1 MSQPLSTSLD
11 ENKKLIEALFAPSID
26 FYAKDIF
33 FCGYRACIFILE
45 GLSSVEKLWI
55 MMLDALHNDPF
66 RSETPDQLFAH
77 VKKGSAIPVTNDQIK
92 TLDDALKFLTA
103 GAGVI
108 MIDGV
113 ADGIVI
119 STQSLTFRS
128 VAEPN
133 GEGNVKGSREGF
145 TDLLRI
151 NMSMIRR
158 LVRTEHL
165 CIESCFLGEDTKTE
179 VGIFYHEDLVPEKL
193 LNKIRGQL
201 RKIDI
206 QMLFD
211 TGPLAAFLDK
221 RPHSLF
227 SAVGY
232 TERPATAAAKLC
244 EGKIVVLANGS
255 PFALVLPTFFSEHFT
270 TMDDYS
276 SRPYFA
282 TLLRILRYTAF
293 LIAILLPG
301 VFVAVANFTPEL
313 FSQQLLY
320 KIAAAEKATPMPLFL
335 EAIFVNFM
343 LEIVREAGLRMPK
356 AIGHSV
362 SLVAA
367 LIIGDAAI
375 RAGILGTPVVVVSA
389 LTSLASYA
397 VPTLYEPT
405 ILLRLL
411 FILAGGMFG
420 PLGIVALGMVAL
432 YNINGVYAFGAPYL
446 APLSPFSKSFLRDGL
461 LRVGQKTL
469 SGKGPFNIRKLP
481 GAKWGRDR

>member
-1 MSQPLSTSLD
+1 MSQPLKPSLD
-11 ENKKLIEALFAPSID
+11 ENKKIIEEMFAPSLD
-26 FYAKDIF
+26 FYAKDIS

-66 RSETPDQLFAH
+66 RPKSAEDLFAH
-77 VKKGSAIPVTNDQIK
+77 VKRGTAIPVTNDQVQ
-92 TLDDALKFLTA
+92 TAEDALKFLTA

-108 MIDGV
+108 LIDGV
-113 ADGIVI
+113 AGGIVI
-119 STQSLTFRS
+119 STQSLAFRAVS
-128 VAEPN
+128 EPN

-145 TDLLRI
+145 TELFRV
-151 NMSMIRR
+151 NMSLIRR

-165 CIESCFLGEDTKTE
+165 CIESFYLGEDTKTE
-179 VGIFYHEDLVPEKL
+179 VGIFYHEDLAPKKL
-193 LNKIRGQL
+193 LDKVRAQL
-201 RKIDI
+201 KHIDI

-227 SAVGY
+227 SAIGY

-244 EGKIVVLANGS
+244 EGKIVILANGS

-293 LIAILLPG
+293 LIAVLLPG
-301 VFVAVANFTPEL
+301 IFVAVANFTPEL

-397 VPTLYEPT
+397 VPSLYEPI

-420 PLGIVALGMVAL
+420 PLGIVALGMVTL
-432 YNINGVYAFGAPYL
+432 YNISGVYAFGAPYL
-446 APLSPFSKSFLRDGL
+446 APLSPFSRSFFRDGI
-461 LRVGQKTL
+461 LRAGQKTL
-469 SGKGPFNIRKLP
+469 SRSGPFNIRKLP
-481 GAKWGRDR
+481 GAKWGKER